1 MVKASLLSNL
11 NQLRY
16 FYIVAKRRSYTK
28 AASELFVT
36 EPAVHMQV
44 RSLECSLGF
53 KLLHKTG
60 KELKLTE
67 SGEVLCDYAEKVFCL
82 IEEAVSALTQLH
94 NLKKGSLR
102 LGTVKALAQHFMP
115 IIFSSFHNCYPGIGI
130 HLNEDTSCDIVDGI
144 FYHRYDLGI
153 VGRVPYS
160 PLINSEPLARI
171 EVFVVVSPTSKLSQ
185 KEIISIYEIVN
196 EPLICRTPR
205 AATRL
210 KIEEECGKRGLKPL
224 VTVEVENVELIKNLI
239 KRGEGY
245 SFLSEWSIK
254 EEIKRGELIPL
265 RLKEGRVQLYIDVI
279 YKKDE
284 TLSVS
289 ASGFLRFLKEN
300 RERLWNKVIGGSGEC
315 ISNPKSPQIKSSKLK
330 I

>member
-1 MVKASLLSNL
+1 MVKVALLSNL

-94 NLKKGSLR
+94 DLKKGSLR
-102 LGTVKALAQHFMP
+102 LGVAKALAQHFMP
-115 IIFSSFHNCYPGIGI
+115 VIISSFHKCYPGIRI
-130 HLNEDTSCDIVDGI
+130 LLNEDTSSDIVDGI
-144 FYHRYDLGI
+144 LHHRYDLAI
-153 VGRVPYS
+153 VGRVPYP
-160 PLINSEPLARI
+160 PLINSEPLARLD
-171 EVFVVVSPTSKLSQ
+171 VVVVVSPTSKLSQ

-210 KIEEECGKRGLKPL
+210 KIEEEFEKRGLKPS
-224 VTVEVENVELIKNLI
+224 VIVEVENVELIKNLV

-245 SFLSEWSIK
+245 SFLSEWSIE

-265 RLKEGRVQLYIDVI
+265 RLKEDRVQLYIDVI
-279 YKKDE
+279 YKKHE

-289 ASGFLRFLKEN
+289 ASAFLRFLEESKET
-300 RERLWNKVIGGSGEC
+300 LTSY
-315 ISNPKSPQIKSSKLK
+315 L
-330 I
+330 